1 MANLRKEQLLGKV
14 MDAMREGGW
23 LPSVLEG
30 PHPYLIQAVSQE
42 QAVFRVRL
50 YIWNCTHGGTNRAAD
65 EYRIQFTEAPV
76 ARWGELTL
84 VLGWHDEAGVFIGWD
99 VAAHDGRTA
108 YSSSAQVKESTLQ
121 AAHDRA
127 FATQQKGN
135 EIVVAFQPEFFVDYA
150 LGLASLHRSVGAH
163 GDLALL
169 DRLDYVNGAALAQV
183 RDETRRIVIQQIAR
197 RYRASRFRGVVLSA
211 YGHRCAFC
219 GVQLGLLDAAHI
231 VPVFSP
237 GSSDE
242 VNNGI
247 ALCKT
252 HHHAYDSNLVAF
264 DVDFR
269 LLVNESRMTQLW
281 QRGEGGGMQEFR
293 AALSQYLFLPA
304 DQRNYPGTLYIER
317 SFMVRGWRL

>member
-14 MDAMREGGW
+14 LDAMREGGW
-23 LPSVLEG
+23 LPSVLEST
-30 PHPYLIQAVSQE
+30 HPYLIQAVNQE
-42 QAVFRVRL
+42 YFGFRVRL
-50 YIWNCTHGGTNRAAD
+50 YIWNCTHGGTNRSAD
-65 EYRIQFTEAPV
+65 EYRIQFTDAPI
-76 ARWGELTL
+76 ARLGELTL
-84 VLGWHDEAGVFIGWD
+84 VLGWHDEAGVFVGWD

-127 FATQQKGN
+127 FAMQEKGN
-135 EIVVAFQPEFFVDYA
+135 EIVVAFQPAFFVDYA
-150 LGLASLHRSVGAH
+150 LGLTSLHQSAGDY

-169 DRLDYVNGAALAQV
+169 NQLDHFDDTALAQV
-183 RDETRRIVIQQIAR
+183 RDEARRVVIQQIAR
-197 RYRASRFRGVVLSA
+197 RYRASHFRGTVLSA

-219 GVQLGLLDAAHI
+219 GIQLGLLDAAHI

-269 LLVNESRMTQLW
+269 IFVNEQRMTQLS
-281 QRGEGGGMQEFR
+281 QRGEGGGTQQFR
-293 AALSQYLFLPA
+293 AALSQHLILPA
-304 DQRNYPGTLYIER
+304 DPRNYPGRLYIER
-317 SFMVRGWRL
+317 SFEVRRWDL